1 MTDSGVVYSPQAASV
16 LGKLEGNA
24 VNRPLWNAVCDALD
38 IILDDPGSAAAR
50 RVSLRTAAGTTV
62 WKVPARSIDDWV
74 VLWFPGEN
82 DEIFVA
88 YVGPL

>member
-1 MTDSGVVYSPQAASV
+1 MTDPGVVYSPQAASV
-16 LGKLEGNA
+16 LDKLEGNA

-62 WKVPARSIDDWV
+62 WKVPVRSVDDWV

-88 YVGPL
+88 YIGPL